1 MILDQELREIIKKV
15 RSTKDDYEDYSLK
28 ETIFNEFLP
37 IIRSISKELKT
48 YDFYEEDIF
57 QEASIELLKAIDEF
71 DLESDITFVDYVT
84 SNIKRRVREVIEDQ
98 KEVERIS
105 KYISNTLNKIIDT
118 ENRLYKSLKRKPK
131 ISDVI
136 DKLDM
141 EKDEYNEMKDYAITS
156 LELDNSYKDDKYLIS
171 DLVALK
177 SDTNE
182 ESNDESND
190 EMIEL
195 LELSFKTLSEKEK
208 DIITKHFGLYGKEKM
223 EIEDL
228 ALEYG
233 ISYEKMRQIITHIV
247 RKIKK
252 EIAD

>member
-1 MILDQELREIIKKV
+1 MLSNKEILEIIKKV
-15 RSTKDDYEDYSLK
+15 RTIEDDYEEYSLK
-28 ETIFNEFLP
+28 ESIFNEFLP
-37 IIRSISKELKT
+37 IIESISKELKT
-48 YDFYEEDIF
+48 YDFHEEDIF
-57 QEASIELLKAIDEF
+57 QEASIELLKAINEF
-71 DLESDITFVDYVT
+71 DLESKTTFEDYVKT
-84 SNIKRRVREVIEDQ
+84 NIRNRVKEVIDDQREVE
-98 KEVERIS
+98 KIS

-118 ENRLYKSLKRKPK
+118 ENKLYKTLKRKPK

-171 DLVALK
+171 DLVALN
-177 SDTNE
+177 SDKNNE
-182 ESNDESND
+182 PNDSDD
-190 EMIEL
+190 EMIES
-195 LELSFKTLSEKEK
+195 LELSLKTLSDKEK

-233 ISYEKMRQIITHIV
+233 ISYEKMRQIISHIV
-247 RKIKK
+247 RKIKM
-252 EIAD
+252 EMED

>member
-1 MILDQELREIIKKV
+1 MLSNKEILDIIKKV
-15 RSTKDDYEDYSLK
+15 RTIEDDYESYTLK
-28 ETIFNEFLP
+28 ESIFNEFLP
-37 IIRSISKELKT
+37 IINSISKELKT

-57 QEASIELLKAIDEF
+57 QEASIELLKAINEF
-71 DLESDITFVDYVT
+71 DLESKITFEDYVKT
-84 SNIKRRVREVIEDQ
+84 NIRNRVKEVIDDQREVE
-98 KEVERIS
+98 KIS

-118 ENRLYKSLKRKPK
+118 ENKLYKTLKRKPK

-171 DLVALK
+171 DLVALNNSK
-177 SDTNE
+177 
-182 ESNDESND
+182 NDEPNDSDD
-190 EMIEL
+190 EMIES
-195 LELSFKTLSEKEK
+195 LELSLKTLSDKEK

-233 ISYEKMRQIITHIV
+233 ISYEKMRQIISHIV
-247 RKIKK
+247 RKIKM
-252 EIAD
+252 EMED

>member
-1 MILDQELREIIKKV
+1 MLSNKEILEIIKKV
-15 RSTKDDYEDYSLK
+15 RTIEDDYESYTLK
-28 ETIFNEFLP
+28 ESIFNEFLP
-37 IIRSISKELKT
+37 IINSISKELKT

-57 QEASIELLKAIDEF
+57 QEASIELLKAINEF
-71 DLESDITFVDYVT
+71 DLESKTTFEDYVKT
-84 SNIKRRVREVIEDQ
+84 NIRNRVKEVIDDQREVE
-98 KEVERIS
+98 KIS

-118 ENRLYKSLKRKPK
+118 ENKLYKTLKRKPK

-171 DLVALK
+171 DLVALNNSK
-177 SDTNE
+177 
-182 ESNDESND
+182 NDEPNDSDD
-190 EMIEL
+190 EMIES
-195 LELSFKTLSEKEK
+195 LELSLKTLSDKEK
-208 DIITKHFGLYGKEKM
+208 DIITKHFGLYGREKM

-233 ISYEKMRQIITHIV
+233 ISYEKMRQIISHIV
-247 RKIKK
+247 RKIKM
-252 EIAD
+252 EMEE